1 MGLFRSPRSRPGG
14 SGAQEGRFRSPN
26 RPNHQSRE
34 QMGLFAHQ
42 GAGKV
47 ALVRRKAGSAHQTE
61 RITSLV
67 SKWGCSAHQ
76 GAGQVAL
83 VRRKGCSAHQTDRIS
98 SLVSKKGCSAH
109 QGAGQMALVRRKAGS
124 AHQTDRITSLVSKW
138 GCSAHEGAGQ
148 VLWCAGRPVPLTKS
162 NRCGHGRSAVGN
174 GQSATG
180 SWQQAA
186 GNGQRGTGNGERAT
200 SSGERTGR
208 RNRLRKGSATKA
220 LIIQH
225 LNVDNCL
232 QIRIILT
239 TIAKIADGKTEGKS
253 WLTSIISDF
262 PQHDTN

>member
-34 QMGLFAHQ
+34 QMGLFRSPRSRP
-42 GAGKV
+42 G
-47 ALVRRKAGSAHQTE
+47 
-61 RITSLV
+61 
-67 SKWGCSAHQ
+67 
-76 GAGQVAL
+76 
-83 VRRKGCSAHQTDRIS
+83 
-98 SLVSKKGCSAH
+98 
-109 QGAGQMALVRRKAGS
+109 ALVRRKAGS

-138 GCSAHEGAGQ
+138 GCSAHQGAGQ

-162 NRCGHGRSAVGN
+162 NRCGHGRSAVGS
-174 GQSATG
+174 GLLAACSKER
-180 SWQQAA
+180 AA
-186 GNGQRGTGNGERAT
+186 GSGERAT
-200 SSGERTGR
+200 GSGERTGR